1 MTAQEES
8 VAGAPDAPAVAPRR
22 SRGANWRY
30 LRNGKVIGGFSI
42 LVLLVALGAMHGL
55 IADWIGDG
63 SDPLEVGF
71 GPRMQLP
78 SSEHWLGTDQVG
90 RDELALVVT
99 GLWTSLQVGAVAGLV
114 STGIGIVVAFLSG
127 YTGGW
132 VDSLLSA
139 ITDIF
144 LVIPT
149 IPLLIAYSAFAKEV
163 HLYQLG
169 IILALFSW
177 AAAARAI
184 RSNVLSLR
192 SRPYVD
198 LARVSKLNNLEI
210 IFRELMPNMLPYLVL
225 GFGLSAI
232 GAIFALVGLE
242 VIGLGPSN
250 VIDLGLLINS
260 AVSSGALSLGV
271 WPMFL
276 APIVAIALIF
286 VGLSLVTL
294 GLEEFFNPRL
304 RRVAG
309 E

>member
-1 MTAQEES
+1 MTAQDES
-8 VAGAPDAPAVAPRR
+8 LAGAPDAPAVPPRR

-30 LRNGKVIGGFSI
+30 LRNGKVIAGFSI
-42 LVLLVALGAMHGL
+42 LVLLIALGAMHGL

-63 SDPLEVGF
+63 ADPLGVGF

-78 SSEHWLGTDQVG
+78 SSDHWLGTDQVG

-177 AAAARAI
+177 ASAARAI

-198 LARVSKLNNLEI
+198 LARVSKLSNLEI

-225 GFGLSAI
+225 GFGLSSI

-260 AVSSGALSLGV
+260 AVSSGALSLGI

-276 APIVAIALIF
+276 APIVAVALIF